1 MALAIVLLVGIVS
14 YRLGYITDAV
24 DALHAALHGGHSH
37 TIQLRELPE
46 GRTLPP
52 PPPPVAARTNSD
64 EVFVV
69 TETPPVLMGGLSGLQ
84 QQISYPAI
92 ARRAGIE
99 GRVFLQFIVEKD
111 GTPSNIAV
119 IRGIGAGCDEEAVRA
134 VEQARFRPGKQR
146 GRPVRVKMS
155 LPVTFRLH

>member
-14 YRLGYITDAV
+14 FRLGYVTDAV
-24 DALHAALHGGHSH
+24 DALHAALHSGDPAA
-37 TIQLRELPE
+37 IQLRELPDT
-46 GRTLPP
+46 GTLPP
-52 PPPPVAARTNSD
+52 PPPPVAERPSSD

-69 TETPPVLMGGLSGLQ
+69 TETPPVLMGGLSGLMQ
-84 QQISYPAI
+84 KISYPEI
-92 ARRAGIE
+92 ARKAGIE

-111 GTPSNIAV
+111 GTTSNIAV

-134 VEQARFRPGKQR
+134 VEGARFRPGKQR

>member
-24 DALHAALHGGHSH
+24 DALHTALHGGETN
-37 TIQLRELPE
+37 TIQLREFPE
-46 GRTLPP
+46 GRALPP
-52 PPPPVAARTNSD
+52 PPPPVTALTSSD

-84 QQISYPAI
+84 QQISYPVI

-134 VEQARFRPGKQR
+134 LEHARFRPGKQR

-155 LPVTFRLH
+155 LPVNFRLH